1 LTINNLF
8 LKEITM
14 DSKTIKIIVASVA
27 GTLVTLAVVLMLIG
41 TTGNKTTGVTEDR
54 DRQQIRRQ
62 FGF

>member
-14 DSKTIKIIVASVA
+14 DSKTIKTIVISVA
-27 GTLVTLAVVLMLIG
+27 AILGLLSISVLVATS
-41 TTGNKTTGVTEDR
+41 NKTPVVVEDR

>member
-1 LTINNLF
+1 LTSNNLF

-14 DSKTIKIIVASVA
+14 DSKTIKTIVASVA
-27 GTLVTLAVVLMLIG
+27 AILALLSISVLVATS
-41 TTGNKTTGVTEDR
+41 NKTPVVVEDR